1 MHLSTQRAENLC
13 HLIIL
18 ADYRKKGKQLPYKV
32 FPFCGHFVLSK
43 HQYFRLRYC
52 FANTSAVTEMPAHMP
67 YKVRLSAAVLPAL
80 LLSKFIWGIFSMLL
94 PGGGAPPGISL
105 LNGDVSRF
113 CRASLLS
120 NGSAVSSSPS
130 PFQFRIRSPMLILP
144 MTLRSRCEAS
154 ISVSDSLCSSSAA
167 GIVPSICP
175 LMDWPRSR
183 TNS

>member
-43 HQYFRLRYC
+43 NQYFRLRYC
-52 FANTSAVTEMPAHMP
+52 FANTSAVTEMPAHTP
-67 YKVRLSAAVLPAL
+67 YKIRLSAAVLPAL
-80 LLSKFIWGIFSMLL
+80 FLSKFISGIFSMLL

-105 LNGDVSRF
+105 SNGDVSRF
-113 CRASLLS
+113 CKASLLS
-120 NGSAVSSSPS
+120 NGDAVSSSPS

-144 MTLRSRCEAS
+144 ITLKSRWEAS
-154 ISVSDSLCSSSAA
+154 TKASEFVCVSLVD
-167 GIVPSICP
+167 GIVP
-175 LMDWPRSR
+175 
-183 TNS
+183 